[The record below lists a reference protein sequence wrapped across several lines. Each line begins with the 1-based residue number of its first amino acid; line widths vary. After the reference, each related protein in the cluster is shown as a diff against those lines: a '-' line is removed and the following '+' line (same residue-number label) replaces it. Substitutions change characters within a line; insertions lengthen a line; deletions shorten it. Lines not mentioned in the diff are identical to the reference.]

1 MGGPVTY
8 RLEGSVATVAMDD
21 GKVNALSPVMLGE
34 LSSAFDQAARDNAVP
49 VLTGRQGIFSAGFD
63 LGVLTGGGPDAVPML
78 QAGFRLAERM
88 LSFPAPVVVACTGHA
103 IAMGV
108 FLVLS
113 ADYRVGA
120 DGPFRI
126 TANEVAI
133 GLTLPRSAIEVCRQR
148 LTPAAFTRAV
158 LLAEVF
164 SPTDAV
170 AAGFLDRV
178 VAPEDVRTTAHDLAE
193 QLATLNLP
201 AHDASKQ
208 RARAATLTAL
218 RRAIAEDD
226 ADMGAASS

>member
-1 MGGPVTY
+1 
-8 RLEGSVATVAMDD
+8 
-21 GKVNALSPVMLGE
+21 
-34 LSSAFDQAARDNAVP
+34 
-49 VLTGRQGIFSAGFD
+49 
-63 LGVLTGGGPDAVPML
+63 
-78 QAGFRLAERM
+78 
-88 LSFPAPVVVACTGHA
+88 
-103 IAMGV
+103 MGV